1 MVYRLRLA
9 AKKVEDDRKYQEEL
23 RHLDE
28 IRLKE
33 LLKPLITKEQPKTVE
48 EVLEEEIVK
57 NTNVIISQKSEKGEC
72 EEKES
77 EELAW
82 W

>member
-1 MVYRLRLA
+1 M
-9 AKKVEDDRKYQEEL
+9 EDDRKYQEEL

-28 IRLKE
+28 IGFKE
-33 LLKPLITKEQPKTVE
+33 LLKPLIKKEPEKTVE

-57 NTNVIISQKSEKGEC
+57 NTNVIISQKSEKT

-77 EELAW
+77 ENEELKW
-82 W
+82 WYSVY